1 MYANGKVVAGI
12 DLCGAILAVSWTL
25 VVILLLK
32 GALIGGVECA

>member
-25 VVILLLK
+25 VAK
-32 GALIGGVECA
+32 MR